1 MKALI
6 VSDSHSSV
14 KELQQLKEMY
24 EGKVDVMIHCGDSE
38 LTLDHPNVQGFHIVK
53 GNCDFCNSFKD
64 EIVTDVKGVR
74 FLIVHGHR
82 HNVKM
87 TLQTLAYRAEEVGAN
102 IVCFGHSHILGAEMY
117 EGILFINPGS
127 ILLPRARIE
136 KTFALL
142 EMNEN
147 EMEVSFE
154 TLDGQVVEQAIL
166 KRG

>member
-14 KELQQLKEMY
+14 EELQQLKGKY

-38 LTLDHPNVQGFHIVK
+38 LTLDHEELKGFRVVK
-53 GNCDFCNSFKD
+53 GNCDYANFQD
-64 EIVTDVKGVR
+64 EIVTDVEGIR
-74 FLIVHGHR
+74 FLVVHGHR

-87 TLQTLAYRAEEVGAN
+87 TLQTLAYHAEEVGAH
-102 IVCFGHSHILGAEMY
+102 VACFGHSHVLGTELMD
-117 EGILFINPGS
+117 GVLFINPGS
-127 ILLPRARIE
+127 ILLPRSRVE

-142 EMNEN
+142 EMDEKHI
-147 EMEVSFE
+147 EVRFE
-154 TLDGQVVEQAIL
+154 TIDGQVIEQATF

>member
-14 KELQQLKEMY
+14 KELQQLKENY

-38 LTLDHPNVQGFHIVK
+38 LTPAHQELQGFQVVK
-53 GNCDFCNSFKD
+53 GNCDYANFQD
-64 EIVTDVKGVR
+64 EIVTDVDGIR
-74 FLIVHGHR
+74 FLVVHGHR

-87 TLQTLAYRAEEVGAN
+87 TLQTLAYHAAEVGAQ
-102 IVCFGHSHILGAEMY
+102 VACFGHSHILGAELID
-117 EGILFINPGS
+117 GILFINPGS
-127 ILLPRARIE
+127 ILLPRSRVE

-142 EMNEN
+142 EMDEN
-147 EMEVSFE
+147 HIEVRFE
-154 TLDGQVVEQAIL
+154 TLDGQLVEQAIF